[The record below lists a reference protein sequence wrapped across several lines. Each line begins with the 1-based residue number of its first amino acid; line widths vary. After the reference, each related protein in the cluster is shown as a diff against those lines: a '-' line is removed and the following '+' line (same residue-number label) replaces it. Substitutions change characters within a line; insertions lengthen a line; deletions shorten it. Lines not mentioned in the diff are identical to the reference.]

1 MKKSIY
7 MVIGGN
13 KVNETMQV
21 SCFVTE
27 QAASLQK
34 AGLDVCWGIV
44 DDRTSLHGIMRN
56 IQRLRRAI
64 NQQSPAIVHAQ
75 YGSMIAFIASLA
87 AVNVPLVISFGGTDL
102 LGIPAPGWH
111 WRARGYVGKLLGL
124 WAAFKADRILVKS
137 RNLFEALPK
146 KLQKNAMIFP
156 NGVDI
161 QFFNILDKSA
171 CRAQL
176 GWDQNSKII
185 LFNSSEGESR
195 WIKNPS
201 LAQSAVK
208 RCAEQEPRARLFM
221 MSKASRDE
229 VRLMMNAS
237 DCLLVTSLHEGSVNI
252 VKEAMACNLPVVSV
266 PCGDVEERLHGVSPG
281 GIYAYDENALAEG
294 LQRVFEANTRSNG
307 RDELIKQGLAASDV
321 ANRLIQIYQR
331 VRPLNV
337 ERNTL
342 K

>member
-1 MKKSIY
+1 MKDSIY

-13 KVNETMQV
+13 KVNGTLQV
-21 SCFVTE
+21 SCFVNE
-27 QAASLQK
+27 QAASLRQ
-34 AGLDVCWGIV
+34 AGLGVSWGVV
-44 DDRTSLHGIMRN
+44 DDRTSIHGIVRN
-56 IQRLRRAI
+56 IRRLRAEI
-64 NQQSPAIVHAQ
+64 NQQHPAIVHAQ
-75 YGSMIAFIASLA
+75 YGSLIAFIASQA
-87 AVNVPLVISFGGTDL
+87 AGNVPLVISFGGTDL
-102 LGIPAPGWH
+102 LGIPVPGWH
-111 WRARGYVGKLLGL
+111 WRVRGYIGKVLGV
-124 WAAFKADRILVKS
+124 WAASTADRIIVKS

-146 KLQKNAMIFP
+146 KLQEKAIIFP
-156 NGVDI
+156 NGVNI
-161 QFFNILDKSA
+161 QFFNIMDKSA

-185 LFNSSEGESR
+185 LFNASEAESR

-201 LAQSAVK
+201 LAQAAVK

-229 VRLMMNAS
+229 VRLMMNAA

-281 GIYAYDENALAEG
+281 GIYPYHEKALAEG
-294 LQRVFEANTRSNG
+294 LQRVFEVNTRSNG
-307 RDELIKQGLAASDV
+307 RDELIKQGLAASEV

-331 VRPLNV
+331 VYPLNI
-337 ERNTL
+337 ERH